1 MLRQSNLALWLIG
14 LIMTSAGHGGAQA
27 GSIDRLTEHKWQ
39 RLVDYGA
46 SHPPDVTTWE
56 FYKEGSFRKTF
67 IADYTVRYVG
77 AWSVSVIGQD
87 RGVLFLSSLPRGAE
101 APRRYDAL
109 SFALKET
116 ELQLGEDWYRAIPL
130 SAQEPV
136 PGASQ
141 EEEMA
146 VEPAHRAQFF
156 MLWVTMATYEWRRE
170 GVATPGDADRYAFRR
185 NGQYTARVESTQCE
199 YSGTWSLFA
208 STQTRGEIR
217 LSVPPNRCDP
227 RATADAFVREMPV
240 ELRDDRLFLYQTA
253 YAAGP
258 EVGIQ

>member
-1 MLRQSNLALWLIG
+1 MSGMTPDDVSLKSGVAHLAKPRWGSTLTMLRQSNLALWLIG
-14 LIMTSAGHGGAQA
+14 IIMTSAGHGGAQA

-141 EEEMA
+141 EERSEEHTSELQSPYDLVCRLLLEKKKKKENDTIMT
-146 VEPAHRAQFF
+146 QFSV
-156 MLWVTMATYEWRRE
+156 L
-170 GVATPGDADRYAFRR
+170 DA
-185 NGQYTARVESTQCE
+185 G
-199 YSGTWSLFA
+199 
-208 STQTRGEIR
+208 
-217 LSVPPNRCDP
+217 
-227 RATADAFVREMPV
+227 M
-240 ELRDDRLFLYQTA
+240 
-253 YAAGP
+253 
-258 EVGIQ
+258 